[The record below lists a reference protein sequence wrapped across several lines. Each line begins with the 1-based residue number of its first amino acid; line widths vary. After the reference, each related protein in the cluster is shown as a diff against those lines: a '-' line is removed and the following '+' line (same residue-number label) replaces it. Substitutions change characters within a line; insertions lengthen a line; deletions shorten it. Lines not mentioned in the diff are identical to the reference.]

1 MSCARTSLVRNLFSE
16 TRLPKVS
23 EMLEPLKIPRFSH
36 SRLLFAFE
44 KSFSSKIKRDI
55 KRNATF

>member
-1 MSCARTSLVRNLFSE
+1 MVGNLFSE